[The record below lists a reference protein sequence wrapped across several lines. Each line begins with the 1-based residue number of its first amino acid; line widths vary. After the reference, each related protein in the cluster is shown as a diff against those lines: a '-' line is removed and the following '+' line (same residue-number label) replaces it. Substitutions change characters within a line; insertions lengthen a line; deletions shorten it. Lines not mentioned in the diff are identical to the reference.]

1 MYLLIHTKHMESTQ
15 MLPILEDR
23 VFDVYVYTIFSLVGN
38 KNLQL
43 TSTIFWQLQMH
54 GPHYC
59 LQVVA
64 MVDLCLMT

>member
-1 MYLLIHTKHMESTQ
+1 